1 MEKVILEDGHQER
14 HSGFWDPGVYNG
26 KIFSNMLIMKK
37 WTGGQG
43 PETPLSS
50 SQHTLLSH
58 NLGNMLTFGDLY
70 PLYSQCYVLI

>member
-1 MEKVILEDGHQER
+1 ME
-14 HSGFWDPGVYNG
+14 N
-26 KIFSNMLIMKK
+26 IFEYADNEK

>member
-1 MEKVILEDGHQER
+1 ME
-14 HSGFWDPGVYNG
+14 N
-26 KIFSNMLIMKK
+26 IFEYADNEK

-50 SQHTLLSH
+50 SQHTFLSH